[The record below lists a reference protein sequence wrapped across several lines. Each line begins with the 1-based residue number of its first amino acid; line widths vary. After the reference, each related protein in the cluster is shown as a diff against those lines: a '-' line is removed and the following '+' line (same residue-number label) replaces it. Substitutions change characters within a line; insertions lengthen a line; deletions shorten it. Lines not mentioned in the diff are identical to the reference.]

1 MLTLLLSGCANI
13 NWWGETDSVKISKGD
28 TLYSISRQ
36 YGVPLKQLINI
47 NNLKAPYTLKI
58 GQRLQLP
65 IKQYHQVKK
74 GDTLYSISRQYDVDI
89 TSLSKINKLT
99 TPYALAVG
107 QELILPASTSSIN
120 ESVNRTSLKVKA
132 PKKTNKL
139 KVAQKSYPVKKRKT
153 KFDWP
158 VRGKI
163 VSGFGN
169 LGSGRK
175 NDGIN
180 IKASLGTPVKAAD
193 SGTIAYAGSE
203 LKGFGNLVLIKHS
216 DGWIT
221 AYAHNDKLLVH
232 KGQKVQKGV
241 KIATVGSTGSVTTPQ
256 LHFEVRAG
264 KKAVNPRSYLP

>member
-120 ESVNRTSLKVKA
+120 ESVNHTSLKVKA

-193 SGTIAYAGSE
+193 SGTIAYAGNE

>member
-193 SGTIAYAGSE
+193 SGTIAYAGNE